1 VTRSADASLTKRS
14 AQSLKCV
21 FGSGAAF
28 DGVKKNFGTGFKIQ
42 PGAWFALV
50 YYQDPNTTGVPSA
63 TFAFVRWWHN

>member
-1 VTRSADASLTKRS
+1 
-14 AQSLKCV
+14 LKCV